1 MIQVETHN
9 LTKVYREGSQSV
21 VALQGVDLSID
32 KGEFVVLLGCS
43 GSGKSTLLN
52 LLAGI
57 DRPTSGCIFV
67 KEMEITRLSRGQ
79 LADWRAANVGYILQT
94 HNLVPVLTVYENV
107 ELPLLLVAISPR
119 ERHNRVHR
127 ALETVGLLDCAGCYP
142 RQLSGG
148 QEQRAGVARAIVSN
162 PAILLGDEPTSDLD
176 PRSAEQVVDLLEEL
190 NVQLG
195 TTLLVATCD
204 PRLAAVARRMVK
216 LFDGRLAKSY
226 DDGSVFHEP
235 WQS

>member
-1 MIQVETHN
+1 MPQVEAHN
-9 LTKVYREGSQSV
+9 LTKEYRQGDQTV

-32 KGEFVVLLGCS
+32 KGEFVALLGCS

-57 DRPTSGCIFV
+57 DQPTAGRILV
-67 KEMEITRLSRGQ
+67 RNMEITRLSRGQ
-79 LADWRAANVGYILQT
+79 LTDWRAANIGYILQA
-94 HNLVPVLTVYENV
+94 HNLIPVLTLYENV
-107 ELPLLLVAISPR
+107 ELPLLLLAISCR
-119 ERHNRVHR
+119 ERHNRVQR
-127 ALETVGLLDCAGCYP
+127 ALEAVGLLDCADCYP

-162 PAILLGDEPTSDLD
+162 PAILLADEPTGDLD
-176 PRSAEQVVDLLEEL
+176 PLSAEGIVDLLEEL

-195 TTLLVATCD
+195 MTLLVATRE
-204 PRLAAVARRMVK
+204 PRLAAIARRRIR
-216 LFDGRLAKSY
+216 LAGGRLVESCG
-226 DDGSVFHEP
+226 DSVFHEP